1 MTPHQTMIIEG
12 DISLSYPV
20 NNTVPTV
27 PWLIVFFAVPFIG
40 ITIFFA
46 STEKRTQ
53 LNTLRVV
60 YFMALAFCINES
72 VTSVMKNVTG
82 RPRPCFFER
91 CGYPQSSVN
100 GTRIFGTIGH
110 IVDMKKCTGT
120 EKHIKDSLRSYPSG
134 HASHTMLDAT
144 FTSILLVGSVWQVK
158 GWKRSVKRGLISAII
173 LVCLSVPLYV
183 GSSRIWDYKH
193 RGDDVI
199 AGYIVGAL
207 SAFLAYYLTF
217 GWKWVRSCERLVE
230 NRSDNKEMMQTVN
243 NVV

>member
-1 MTPHQTMIIEG
+1 MY
-12 DISLSYPV
+12 SSYRP
-20 NNTVPTV
+20 
-27 PWLIVFFAVPFIG
+27 I
-40 ITIFFA
+40 
-46 STEKRTQ
+46 KQ
-53 LNTLRVV
+53 TLRVV

-120 EKHIKDSLRSYPSG
+120 VPQLFSFKVQEKHIKDSLRSYPSG

-183 GSSRIWDYKH
+183 GSSRIVDSFLRTYSQWDYKH

>member
-1 MTPHQTMIIEG
+1 MY
-12 DISLSYPV
+12 SSYRP
-20 NNTVPTV
+20 
-27 PWLIVFFAVPFIG
+27 I
-40 ITIFFA
+40 
-46 STEKRTQ
+46 KQ
-53 LNTLRVV
+53 TLRVV

-120 EKHIKDSLRSYPSG
+120 VPQLFSFKVQEKHIKDSLRSYPSD

-183 GSSRIWDYKH
+183 GSSRIVDSFLRTYSQWDYKH